1 MPKVSVVIPCYNHG
15 VFLPETLESLQLQ
28 TVRDFEVIVV
38 DDGSTDAVTV
48 NFLDSLDSRGVR
60 VIRTV
65 NRGVSA
71 ARNRGISES
80 NGEYILPLDSD
91 DKIAP
96 TYLEKAAAVLDKN
109 PQVGVVY
116 PERVL
121 FGEREGVDSL
131 PAYDQRAM
139 LIDNLIYPA
148 ALFRKSDWERAGGY
162 NERMVHGWEDWDFW
176 LAITRLQVEVVKLPE
191 TLFYYRVRSSSRD
204 HSLSFCRKLWM
215 YLHMVWRHRIY
226 YLRHLPYVVC
236 NLFRTH
242 VLRRGD

>member
-15 VFLPETLESLQLQ
+15 AFLAETLESLQLQ
-28 TVRDFEVIVV
+28 THRDFEVIVV
-38 DDGSTDAVTV
+38 DDGSTEAVTV
-48 NFLDSLDSRGVR
+48 DLLDSLDSQRVR
-60 VIRTV
+60 VIRTR

-80 NGEYILPLDSD
+80 NGEYIMPLDSD

-96 TYLEKAAAVLDKN
+96 TYLEKAAAVLDN
-109 PQVGVVY
+109 NSEVGVVY

-121 FGEREGVDSL
+121 FGEKEGVDPL
-131 PAYDQRAM
+131 PTYDQRAM
-139 LIDNLIYPA
+139 LVDNLIYPA
-148 ALFRKSDWERAGGY
+148 AMFRKSDWERAGGY

-204 HSLSFCRKLWM
+204 HSLSFQRKLWM
-215 YLHMVWRHRIY
+215 YLFMVWRHRMS

-236 NLFRTH
+236 SLFRVH
-242 VLRRGD
+242 VLKRDN